1 MRQSGQT
8 QAQWCKEHDISLNSL
23 RQWIKTF
30 NREKRQNKG
39 PEWLKFE
46 TGQDPLTGKLIL
58 PGTTADLPQMP
69 FPAAEISV
77 TCGTIT
83 VRLPLTA
90 APEQIA
96 QIIVVLKAS

>member
-8 QAQWCKEHDISLNSL
+8 QAKWCKEHDVSLNSL
-23 RQWIKTF
+23 RRWIKTF
-30 NREKRQNKG
+30 NREKRQNKEPG
-39 PEWLKFE
+39 WLKFE
-46 TGQDPLTGKLIL
+46 TGEDPLVGELLL
-58 PGTTADLPQMP
+58 PNTTADFSQTP
-69 FPAAEISV
+69 FTAAEISV

-96 QIIVVLKAS
+96 QVISVLKAS

>member
-46 TGQDPLTGKLIL
+46 TGQDPSTGNLIL
-58 PGTTADLPQMP
+58 PGTTADLPQISC
-69 FPAAEISV
+69 PAAEISV
-77 TCGTIT
+77 TCGAIT

-90 APEQIA
+90 SPEQIA
-96 QIIVVLKAS
+96 QIIAVLKAS